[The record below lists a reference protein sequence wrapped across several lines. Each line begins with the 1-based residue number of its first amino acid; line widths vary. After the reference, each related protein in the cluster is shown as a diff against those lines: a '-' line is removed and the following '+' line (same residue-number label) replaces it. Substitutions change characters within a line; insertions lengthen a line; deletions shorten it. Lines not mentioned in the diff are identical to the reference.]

1 MLGMEFGYGL
11 KLRLHVVK
19 TDASTVKLKH
29 SDLLAEKNIY
39 KLVELNAGRA
49 LGLLYYISCDLF

>member
-1 MLGMEFGYGL
+1 MESGYGL

-19 TDASTVKLKH
+19 TDVSTVKLKH

-39 KLVELNAGRA
+39 KLVELNAGRFRA
-49 LGLLYYISCDLF
+49 SLLHVL

>member
-19 TDASTVKLKH
+19 TTVKLKH

-39 KLVELNAGRA
+39 KLVELNAGRFRA
-49 LGLLYYISCDLF
+49 SLLHLL

>member
-39 KLVELNAGRA
+39 KLVDVNAGRFRA
-49 LGLLYYISCDLF
+49 SLLHLL